1 MGFLSSIVSG
11 ASTAVKAAGSVAST
25 AFSKG
30 GVGWELLPM
39 AASMG
44 VDMYSQSQM
53 AGKVEDAGAIRANIE
68 AQNRAYQQKLF
79 EEDIARSQP
88 FYKAGI
94 KALPEYEKAVEGD
107 FDPTK
112 TGLYEMQAELMEP
125 GLEGA
130 PEYVRE
136 EAMERLGAEE
146 EQKAKPR
153 LLDLMQI
160 GMGAAG
166 SAGRTSVNLGTALAR
181 SYGTSSQALQKT
193 DKVAS
198 DIRQSMWG
206 RAADEISGLP
216 AYFASKPSANKT
228 TATPYDRTS
237 TPGGRG
243 GY

>member
-1 MGFLSSIVSG
+1 MGWLSTIGS
-11 ASTAVKAAGSVAST
+11 AAKTAAST
-25 AFSKG
+25 AFDKG

-44 VDMYSQSQM
+44 ASMYGEYQM
-53 AGKVEDAGAIRANIE
+53 GEKVEEAGATQARIE
-68 AQNRAYQQKLF
+68 AMNRQYQQKLF
-79 EEDIARSQP
+79 EEDITRQQP
-88 FYKAGI
+88 FYKAGA
-94 KALPEYEKAVEGD
+94 KALPEYEKAVTGE

-112 TGLYEMQAELMEP
+112 SGLYKMQAELMEP

-136 EAMERLGAEE
+136 EAFERLGAEE
-146 EQKAKPR
+146 QQKAKPR

-160 GMGAAG
+160 GLGAAG
-166 SAGRTSVNLGTALAR
+166 SAGRTSVNLGSALAR

-193 DKVAS
+193 GQAAS
-198 DIRQSMWG
+198 EIRQSMWG

-216 AYFASKPSANKT
+216 AYFASRTPSKAPNT
-228 TATPYDRTS
+228 SYDRS
-237 TPGGRG
+237 SRPGGMG

>member
-1 MGFLSSIVSG
+1 MGFLSALASG
-11 ASTAVKAAGSVAST
+11 ASTAAKAASSAAST

-44 VDMYSQSQM
+44 ADMYSQSQM
-53 AGKVEDAGAIRANIE
+53 AGKVEDAGAAQANIE

-79 EEDIARSQP
+79 EEDIKRSKP
-88 FYKAGI
+88 FYEAGI
-94 KALPEYEKAVEGD
+94 KALPEYEKAVTND
-107 FDPTK
+107 LDPTK
-112 TGLYEMQAELMEP
+112 SGLYKMQSDLMA
-125 GLEGA
+125 GDLEDA
-130 PEYVRE
+130 PEYVKE
-136 EAMERLGAEE
+136 DAFKRLGAEE
-146 EQKAKPR
+146 QQKAKPR

-181 SYGTSSQALQKT
+181 SYGTASQTLQKT
-193 DKVAS
+193 GQEAK

-216 AYFASKPSANKT
+216 AYFASKPSGNKT
-228 TATPYDRTS
+228 TATPYDRSS

>member
-1 MGFLSSIVSG
+1 MGLFSAIGTAAKAVGSGISS
-11 ASTAVKAAGSVAST
+11 
-25 AFSKG
+25 AFTKG

-53 AGKVEDAGAIRANIE
+53 ADKVEDAGAIQANIE
-68 AQNRAYQQKLF
+68 AQDRAYQQKIF
-79 EEDIARSQP
+79 EENITRQQP
-88 FYKAGI
+88 FYKAGV
-94 KALPEYEKAVEGD
+94 KALPEYEKAVVGD

-112 TGLYEMQAELMEP
+112 TGLYKMQAELMEP
-125 GLEGA
+125 GLKDA

-136 EAMERLGAEE
+136 EAFQRLGAEE

-160 GMGAAG
+160 GLGAAG
-166 SAGRTSVNLGTALAR
+166 SAGRTSVNLGSALAK
-181 SYGTSSQALQKT
+181 SYGTASQAQQRT
-193 DKVAS
+193 DQAAS
-198 DIRQSMWG
+198 EIRQSMWG

-216 AYFASKPSANKT
+216 AYFASRPTANKT
-228 TATPYDRTS
+228 ASTPYDRTS
-237 TPGGRG
+237 RPGGIG